1 MITEKEFDTGLAV
14 IRKVLGDTGVTS
26 DPVLLHTSV
35 GRGYTE
41 TGELVETTMLFFG
54 VDSFIYFVNL
64 YETGGKVYRYAAEEA
79 WNVFPPDEGEE
90 AVKGEVVSSSVEEEG
105 VPNEED

>member
-26 DPVLLHTSV
+26 NPVLLHTSV
-35 GRGYTE
+35 GRGDAE

-54 VDSFIYFVNL
+54 VDSYIYFVNL
-64 YETGGKVYRYAAEEA
+64 YETGGEVYRYAVEES
-79 WNVFPPDEGEE
+79 WNVFPRDEE
-90 AVKGEVVSSSVEEEG
+90 AVEGEVVSSSVEEEG
-105 VPNEED
+105 DQNEED